1 MERKINDKIMRK
13 AIFCAAVMSAFCFMV
28 SCGQQ
33 EVAPVQGSR
42 TGFDCLAGAAC
53 LTDVLFFS
61 GVDFLTFELLPD
73 DWRVVLVA
81 VRDSVF
87 RA

>member
-1 MERKINDKIMRK
+1 MAEE
-13 AIFCAAVMSAFCFMV
+13 
-28 SCGQQ
+28 GL
-33 EVAPVQGSR
+33 VASVFFTVAGLETDCLLSVIDCPD
-42 TGFDCLAGAAC
+42 GFDCLAGAAC